1 MSETPWAWD
10 KTGSV
15 DKELEHWE
23 NELARFR
30 YQPARSR
37 YKNRRWLVAA
47 AVLLLAVGTAWSVYW
62 SRICALSEIA
72 GDVLLNGAPA
82 RAGQRLRPGDRLVTQ
97 AKAGAAIR
105 LGAHGSILV
114 SERSALILVK
124 DSGRRRTIRIDYG
137 AIQASVSAPPYA
149 FTVETAAS
157 VAHDMGCAYQI
168 TTNAEG
174 AGSLR
179 VTEGWVRLLSQ
190 GVESLVI
197 EGSEAELR
205 TPSGP
210 GVPIT
215 QNAPRSIRIL
225 ADRMTSGLATTDALL
240 DSALAE
246 AQASDAITLL
256 NLLWRAP
263 EHERSLIYRRLAE
276 LKAPPEKVSWDRFRK
291 KDWTAVAEWWPN
303 LGFRKT
309 VKLPSRFY
317 AN

>member
-1 MSETPWAWD
+1 MSETPYAWD

-30 YQPARSR
+30 FQPARSGD
-37 YKNRRWLVAA
+37 KKRRWMVVAA
-47 AVLLLAVGTAWSVYW
+47 VMLLAVGIAWNVYRA
-62 SRICALSEIA
+62 RISALSEIA
-72 GDVLLNGAPA
+72 GDVSLNGAPA
-82 RAGQRLRPGDRLVTQ
+82 QAGQKLRPGDRLVTQ
-97 AKAGAAIR
+97 AKAGATIR
-105 LGAHGSILV
+105 LGVQGSILV
-114 SERSALILVK
+114 SERSALTLVK

-137 AIQASVSAPPYA
+137 AIQVSVSAPPYA

-157 VAHDMGCAYQI
+157 VAHDMGCGYEI

-174 AGSLR
+174 VGSLR

-215 QNAPRSIRIL
+215 RNAPRSIRVL
-225 ADRMTSGLATTDALL
+225 ADRMTSGIAVTDFLL

-246 AQASDAITLL
+246 AQTSDAITLL

-276 LKAPPEKVSWDRFRK
+276 LKAPPQGVSWDRFRK
-291 KDWTAVAEWWPN
+291 KDWTAVADWWPH
-303 LGFRKT
+303 LGFRES
-309 VKLPSRFY
+309 VKLPTQFY